1 MASLPDETRP
11 DGSSRYDAIVVGAG
25 FAGLYM
31 LHRLRTQGF
40 TVRLFERA
48 DGVGGTWWWN
58 RYPGARCDVESL
70 AYSYSFDEALQQE
83 WTWTERYAPQAE
95 ILAYL
100 DHVAD
105 RFGLRGDIVLG
116 TSVVAARYDE
126 DVAMWS
132 VETERADGS
141 GAGPAA
147 TAPVLIMAT
156 GCLSAASVPPIPGLE
171 SFTGDR
177 YHTAAWPHEGV
188 DFTGRRVAV
197 IGTGSSAIQSIPLIA
212 AEAEH
217 LYVLQRTP
225 SFTIPGHN
233 GPLDA
238 AVLHHTREHYGEYRA
253 RIRNSFT
260 HIPDMT
266 RDVSAANVSPDERR
280 DILEEVWAEGGLRMA
295 WVFPDLLTNPESNE
309 IVAAFVRE
317 KIRGFVEDP
326 AVAAT
331 LTPTTYPIASKR
343 LCVDTG
349 YYETFNRPNVTLV
362 DLTETPVV
370 EIVAEGI
377 RTEAATLPVDAI
389 VFATGF
395 DAMTGSLLRVDIRG
409 RGGLRL
415 SEKWADG
422 PVTYLG
428 LAVSGFPNLFT
439 VTGPGSPSVLTNMV
453 PTIEQH
459 VEWIADCV
467 RYLRDHDLV
476 AIEADAADER
486 EWTSLVDL
494 IAGATLMPRANSWYM
509 GRNIEGKPQ
518 GFMPWAGGAPAYRQI
533 ADSVAADGYRG
544 FTLTPAERISPVGRR
559 GFVGGAA
566 G

>member
-1 MASLPDETRP
+1 MASSFEEAPP
-11 DGSSRYDAIVVGAG
+11 DGSPRFDAIVVGAG

-31 LHRLRTQGF
+31 LHKLRTQGF

-83 WTWTERYAPQAE
+83 WTWSERYAPQAE

-105 RFGLRGDIVLG
+105 RFDLRGDIVLG
-116 TSVVAARYDE
+116 TSVVSARYDE
-126 DVAMWS
+126 DADVWS

-156 GCLSAASVPPIPGLE
+156 GCLSAASVPPIPGLDR
-171 SFTGDR
+171 FTGDR

-197 IGTGSSAIQSIPLIA
+197 IGTGSSGIQSIPVIA

-233 GPLDA
+233 GRLDP
-238 AVLHHTREHYGEYRA
+238 AVLHDTREHYGEYRE

-260 HIPDMT
+260 HLPYAT
-266 RDVSAANVSPDERR
+266 RDLSAGAVSPEERQA
-280 DILEEVWAEGGLRMA
+280 ILEEVWAEGGLKMA
-295 WVFPDLLTNPESNE
+295 WAFPDLLTNPQSNE
-309 IVAAFVRE
+309 IVAEFVRE
-317 KIRGFVEDP
+317 KIRALVDDP

-349 YYETFNRPNVTLV
+349 YYDTFNRANVTLV

-377 RTEAATLPVDAI
+377 RTVAATLEVDAI

-395 DAMTGSLLRVDIRG
+395 DAMTGSILRVDIRG
-409 RGGLRL
+409 RGGLALRD
-415 SEKWADG
+415 KWADG

-439 VTGPGSPSVLTNMV
+439 LTGPGSPSVLTNMV

-459 VEWIADCV
+459 VDWIADC
-467 RYLRDHDLV
+467 LRHLRHHDLV
-476 AIEADAADER
+476 AIEADATAER

-494 IAGATLMPRANSWYM
+494 IASATLMPRANSWYM

-533 ADSVAADGYRG
+533 ADSVAAEGYRG
-544 FTLTPAERISPVGRR
+544 FTLTPATRVATSVSGDER
-559 GFVGGAA
+559 
-566 G
+566 